1 MPHVALRCTWT
12 SQWWRIQEQP
22 PHVVI
27 SVIMHHTY
35 FWEEF
40 IDKGGRLCGWVVNIS
55 HPISDLVGQSRP
67 CAIVCVEV
75 NESVWVMCK
84 PKRASCCVR
93 ESACGT
99 CVGVCVC
106 VCVCGWAAF
115 LSIKVTHGP
124 PSALGE
130 KWTMPNGLGLLLL
143 FSSCHHFLLIH
154 PKWLWVRK
162 THPATHPHA
171 TFATVAPEADTFSE
185 DACKRA
191 DSNSAG
197 KNVTDK
203 ECLWLM
209 A

>member
-1 MPHVALRCTWT
+1 MDKPVMKDTGATPTCGHLRDNASHVLLGRVYWQGWKAVWVGRKYFTSNIRSSGTEQTVCDCMCR
-12 SQWWRIQEQP
+12 SQW
-22 PHVVI
+22 
-27 SVIMHHTY
+27 
-35 FWEEF
+35 
-40 IDKGGRLCGWVVNIS
+40 
-55 HPISDLVGQSRP
+55 
-67 CAIVCVEV
+67 VCVGHVQAKTRKLLCERL
-75 NESVWVMCK
+75 SVWDMCG
-84 PKRASCCVR
+84 R
-93 ESACGT
+93 
-99 CVGVCVC
+99 VC

-115 LSIKVTHGP
+115 LSIKVTRGP